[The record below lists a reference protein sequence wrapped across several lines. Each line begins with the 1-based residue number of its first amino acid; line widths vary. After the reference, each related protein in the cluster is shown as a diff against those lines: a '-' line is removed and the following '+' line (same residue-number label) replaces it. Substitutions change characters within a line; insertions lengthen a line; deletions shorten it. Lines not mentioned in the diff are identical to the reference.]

1 MDRCSFVER
10 LARASEF
17 CREFTKEF
25 VCDALPD
32 AFTYFVVLNQS
43 YDANALHESEVTFPD
58 DPQKHGGC
66 VGPLNTDDV
75 ASLLWRDDKVP
86 EWIDISV
93 WGIDRHNTCFE
104 LLCCGRFTDREE
116 LLYYTW
122 NSWKDLPVA
131 PFGVKGPR
139 YPQRLA
145 LAALDGAI
153 VEKFWLVES
162 RPDFPMGHTSTP

>member
-1 MDRCSFVER
+1 MDRCSFADR

-17 CREFTKEF
+17 CREFTTKF

-32 AFTYFVVLNQS
+32 ALKYHVLLNQS
-43 YDANALHESEVTFPD
+43 YDANPLREGEVTFPD
-58 DPQKHGGC
+58 DLRTHESV
-66 VGPLNTDDV
+66 VGPLDADDV
-75 ASLLWRDDKVP
+75 ASLLWRDGKVP

-93 WGIDRHNTCFE
+93 WGTDRQNTYFE

-122 NSWKDLPVA
+122 STWRDLPVA

-139 YPQRLA
+139 YPKHLA
-145 LAALDGAI
+145 VSALDGEDIGTFSLA
-153 VEKFWLVES
+153 ES
-162 RPDFPMGHTSTP
+162 RPDFLLRQASGQ